1 MKVRK
6 REEIFTMRKK
16 IFWSCVFIVC
26 LFLSAFSSGEGV
38 EIVKITNTPGQIY
51 DNADMS
57 ALASMPEV
65 EFFPALELC
74 RFAASSPPFFIL
86 TGSIASLLYA
96 TCVLLLVSAID

>member
-1 MKVRK
+1 MPQK
-6 REEIFTMRKK
+6 T
-16 IFWSCVFIVC
+16 FWSCVLIVC
-26 LFLSAFSSGEGV
+26 LFLSTLSSGEGA

-51 DNADMS
+51 DHVDMS

-74 RFAASSPPFFIL
+74 GFAVSSPPFSIL